1 MKIFLETER
10 LILREMLLT
19 DAEGMYALDSDP
31 EVHRYLGNR
40 PVKDMAQIIE
50 VIKFVRQQ
58 YVENGIGRW
67 AIVDRE
73 TKEFVGWAGLKLVTE
88 QINGHINYH
97 DLGYRLRKKYW
108 GQGIATE
115 CAAACL
121 DYGFETLGLT
131 EIYAAAHIDN
141 IASNKILTNLGF
153 RFIETFD
160 YDGSMHKW
168 YNIVKE

>member
-67 AIVDRE
+67 AILDRE
-73 TKEFVGWAGLKLVTE
+73 TQEFVGWAGLKLVTE

-115 CAAACL
+115 CAKACL

-153 RFIETFD
+153 HFIETFD
-160 YDGSMHKW
+160 YDGSMHNW